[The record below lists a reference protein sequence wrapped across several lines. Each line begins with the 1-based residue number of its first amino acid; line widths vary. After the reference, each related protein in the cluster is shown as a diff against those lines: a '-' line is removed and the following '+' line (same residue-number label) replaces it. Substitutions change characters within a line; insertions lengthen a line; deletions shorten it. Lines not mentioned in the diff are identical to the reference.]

1 MIYITG
7 DIHADPMRLSKR
19 QQRSSGLAIQPGDYV
34 IICGDF
40 GIPWIG
46 LEDKTDRYLL
56 KWLSQLPFT
65 VLFVDGN
72 HENFDLLDRY
82 PVKEWH
88 GGRVHELLPN
98 LFHLM
103 RGEVFQVEG
112 KTFFTFGGARST
124 DKALRT
130 PHVSWWPQEELS
142 AADFD
147 NAVENLTAHDFSVDY
162 VITHTAP
169 KRFLLEMQD
178 MEQWVE
184 GCKTSE
190 FLSGIE
196 PLLTYKKWYFGHFH
210 TDYVRKESVAAWMYQ
225 KIIPLER

>member
-7 DIHADPMRLSKR
+7 DIHANPMRLSKR
-19 QQRSSGLAIQPGDYV
+19 QQKNLNVSIQPEDYV

-40 GIPWIG
+40 GIPWVG
-46 LEDKTDRYLL
+46 PEDKTDKYLL

-72 HENFDLLDRY
+72 HENFDLLNNY
-82 PVKEWH
+82 PVKDWH
-88 GGRVHELLPN
+88 GGRVHQLLPN
-98 LFHLM
+98 LLHLM
-103 RGEVFQVEG
+103 RGEVFTIED

-124 DKALRT
+124 DKAYRT
-130 PHVSWWPQEELS
+130 PHKSWWPQEELS
-142 AADFD
+142 EADFD
-147 NAVENLTAHDFSVDY
+147 NAVKNLTACDFTVDY

-169 KRFLLEMQD
+169 KRFLIEIAD
-178 MEQWVE
+178 MEQWAAK
-184 GCKTSE
+184 CKTSE

-196 PLLTYKKWYFGHFH
+196 PYMKYKKWYFGHFH

-225 KIIPLER
+225 NIVPIAT